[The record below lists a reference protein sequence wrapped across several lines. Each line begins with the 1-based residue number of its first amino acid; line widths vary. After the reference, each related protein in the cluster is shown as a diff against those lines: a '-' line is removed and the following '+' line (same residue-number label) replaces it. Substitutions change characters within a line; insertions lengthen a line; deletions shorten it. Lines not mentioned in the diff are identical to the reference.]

1 MKTTR
6 RFRRFACLTG
16 CAFAGAALA
25 QDTLL
30 KPIAASAEP
39 TVFKEVVAKLDPGGS
54 LYLYLSTDQ
63 WLGALSA
70 RVRDIRDFVLALPDV
85 EGEGRAKV
93 EQVFRLADNL
103 VKRSGVEAVAGVGA
117 SGIAVEKGFY
127 RTRFVAQRAAGS
139 PGGYFWEW
147 FGAKPHPLAALDWLP
162 ADTAWAFFADLD
174 LRAIWAALEREAGE
188 AQLDPLLEGLKQ
200 LSAQVE
206 QATGHSLPAQLD
218 ALGGELGVAL
228 VLDSATK
235 IKLPLPNGEEVEL
248 PEPALLVAV
257 KVKNDQLFDWLD
269 KAMAENPQ
277 STRGEAGGARWRSLA
292 VPAPV
297 PFPLRPTVARAGDY
311 LWLTSSDTLFERVR
325 KAKTGEAP
333 GLKGA
338 AEFQKLAR
346 DLPASGNSFNF
357 VSARFSEAMTELQK
371 AAMRQAANQP
381 GNPTVLM
388 ELFQRFMGLADKPA
402 SYAVGWVDD
411 SGMHSVSQGNQEPT
425 TVLISSAVV
434 APTAVMAGMMLP
446 ALAKAKTRAQ
456 DIMCLNNLKQIALAL
471 IMYADDHDETL
482 PKDFVALK
490 PYLGGPV
497 VLFCP
502 QDPQRPDVQ
511 SPTWDDFE
519 LDRCSY
525 EFLEPEMKLPPAD
538 PATTVIARCKI
549 HGHAAYA
556 DGHAELR
563 KDR

>member
-6 RFRRFACLTG
+6 CFRRLACLTG
-16 CAFAGAALA
+16 CALAGAALA
-25 QDTLL
+25 QDIRL
-30 KPIAASAEP
+30 KPVAASAEP
-39 TVFKEVVAKLDPGGS
+39 TAFKEVAAQLDPGGS

-70 RVRDIRDFVLALPDV
+70 KVRDIRDFVLALPDV
-85 EGEGRAKV
+85 AGENRARV
-93 EQVFRLADNL
+93 TQVFQLIENV
-103 VKRSGVEAVAGVGA
+103 VKRSGVESVAGVGV

-147 FGAKPHPLAALDWLP
+147 FGTQPHPLAALDWLP
-162 ADTAWAFFADLD
+162 ADTTWAFFADLD
-174 LRAIWAALEREAGE
+174 LRAIWAALEREAG
-188 AQLDPLLEGLKQ
+188 AARLDPLLAGLQQ

-206 QATGHSLPAQLD
+206 QATGRSLPAQLD

-235 IKLPLPNGEEVEL
+235 IKLPLPDGQEVEL

-269 KAMAENPQ
+269 KAMAANPQ
-277 STRGEAGGARWRSLA
+277 SVRGEAGGARWRSLA

-325 KAKTGEAP
+325 KAKAGEAP
-333 GLKGA
+333 ELKGTP
-338 AEFQKLAR
+338 EFQQLAR
-346 DLPASGNSFNF
+346 DLPARGNSFNF

-371 AAMRQAANQP
+371 AVMRQAAHQP
-381 GNPTVLM
+381 DNPARVM
-388 ELFQRFMGLADKPA
+388 ELFQRVLGLADKPA

-425 TVLISSAVV
+425 TVLITSAVV
-434 APTAVMAGMMLP
+434 APTAMLAGMTVP
-446 ALAKAKTRAQ
+446 ALARARSRAQ
-456 DIMCLNNLKQIALAL
+456 EIACVNNLKQIALAL
-471 IMYADDHDETL
+471 ILYADDHDGAL
-482 PKDFVALK
+482 PKDFAALEQF
-490 PYLGGPV
+490 LGGPA

-511 SPTWDDFE
+511 ALTWDDFE
-519 LDRCSY
+519 PDRCSY
-525 EFLEPEMKLPPAD
+525 ELLKPELKLPSVNA
-538 PATTVIARCKI
+538 ATTAVARCKI
-549 HGHAAYA
+549 HHHEAFA
-556 DGHAELR
+556 DGHVER
-563 KDR
+563 RDGH